1 MKDLI
6 IIGAGPAGISAAI
19 YAKRSGLDVLVIE
32 KNLPGGLINNTNIIE
47 NYLGYKSING
57 AELAINMS
65 DHLEYLNIDI
75 EYKEV
80 IDVVIEKDLKK
91 VITNTETYVAKYIIV
106 ATGRSAK
113 KLDLSESSKYYGKGL
128 SFCATCDGI
137 FYKDKEVIVI
147 GGGNSAFEEA
157 KYLSNYCKTVKILIR
172 SDKIKADKKLQDEIH
187 NLKNVEIL
195 FNSEVEAIF
204 GEDKVEGVILKN
216 KKVLKISG
224 IFINIGYE
232 PKTDFVKKLNLCDK
246 LGYIEV
252 NENYESKIPGI
263 YACGDI
269 IKKKYYQIII
279 AASEGAIASLN
290 IKNEISK
297 NVKF

>member
-80 IDVVIEKDLKK
+80 IDVVIENDLKK

>member
-80 IDVVIEKDLKK
+80 IDVVIENDLKK

-195 FNSEVEAIF
+195 FNSEVKAIF